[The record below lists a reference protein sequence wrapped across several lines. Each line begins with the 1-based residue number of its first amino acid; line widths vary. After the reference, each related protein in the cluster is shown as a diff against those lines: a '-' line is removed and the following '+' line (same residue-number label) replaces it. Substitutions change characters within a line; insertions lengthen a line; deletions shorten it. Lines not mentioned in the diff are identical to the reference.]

1 MIRAL
6 LFSLIGVSA
15 DQLSDYV
22 AAPDAN
28 YNWFEE
34 SDKGFKTLWGNTARI
49 LNVTSQQWMDETKAQ
64 APGGALWTHTA
75 IVVIPKQL
83 TSKNI
88 ASVYLTGN
96 CNGDHQ
102 GGFDKKSVDVIVVDE
117 LAHNTGSIAVAVQQI
132 PNCPIV
138 FPGDPLKKQRNE
150 DAILAMA
157 WRSFIDDPEHDIS
170 WIPRLPMVKA
180 AFQVMRAVQE
190 FSI

>member
-15 DQLSDYV
+15 DQLTDYV
-22 AAPDAN
+22 TAPDAN

-64 APGGALWTHTA
+64 APGGAIWTHTA
-75 IVVIPKQL
+75 IVVIPKKL
-83 TSKNI
+83 TTKNI
-88 ASVYLTGN
+88 ATVYLTGN

-102 GGFDKKSVDVIVVDE
+102 GGLDKKSEDVIVVDE

-138 FPGDPLKKQRNE
+138 FPGDPLKKSRKE
-150 DAILAMA
+150 DAIMAMA
-157 WRSFIDDPEHDIS
+157 WRSFIDDPAHDIS

-180 AFQVMRAVQE
+180 AFQVMRAV
-190 FSI
+190 